1 MQYSL
6 AVPRNRQSLVA
17 VGLVLGLVLSALD
30 QTIVTTAMP
39 TIAKQLG
46 GLSLYSWVFAAYMLL
61 ETSATP
67 LFGKLA
73 DLFGRRRV
81 YLAGMLFFLVGSSL
95 CGLSSSMIQL
105 VVFRALQ
112 GLGAAALMPLSFTII
127 ADVFPP
133 SKRGRMQGIF
143 GAVLTV
149 ASLAGPVL
157 GGLVTEKLGWHY
169 AFFMNI
175 PVGLAA
181 VVLVWRGLSERVAKE
196 KPSIDF
202 AGAFVFLA
210 AMIALLLTTVW
221 GGKSFAWISPE
232 IICLLAVG
240 VGLLVLFVRIE
251 RRAKDPMLPLSLF
264 RDPSFALTCLVVM
277 LFGLGMFGSISY
289 VPLFAQ
295 SVLGL
300 SPSSSGSIMI
310 FMMLGMGGASIAA
323 GFLMTKVSFRSL
335 ALVGLGLLV
344 SSFLLLSRIG
354 TRMSTIGLV
363 ISMVLSGLGQG
374 ILGPTLV
381 TAAQEFSEKR
391 HRGVA
396 TSTNSF
402 FRSIGGTFGVSI
414 LGAVLN
420 ASIRTRGEG
429 TSAFSDSLG
438 RVFLVA
444 AAFAAIGLVFAF
456 FLRPQRLKAGDS
468 RGFPINPA

>member
-1 MQYSL
+1 MQDSQT
-6 AVPRNRQSLVA
+6 VPLNRQSLVA
-17 VGLVLGLVLSALD
+17 VGLMLGLVLSALD

-39 TIAKQLG
+39 TIARQLG

-81 YLAGMLFFLVGSSL
+81 YLAGMLFFLGGSIL

-105 VVFRALQ
+105 VVFRAMQ

-127 ADVFPP
+127 ADVYPP
-133 SKRGRMQGIF
+133 AKRGRMQGIF
-143 GAVLTV
+143 GAILTA

-169 AFFMNI
+169 AFFMNV

-181 VVLVWRGLSERVAKE
+181 VLLIWRGLAERVAE
-196 KPSIDF
+196 DKPSIDL
-202 AGAFVFLA
+202 AGAVVFMA
-210 AMIALLLTTVW
+210 AMISLLLTTVW

-232 IICLLAVG
+232 II
-240 VGLLVLFVRIE
+240 GLLVLFVRLE

-289 VPLFAQ
+289 VPLYAQ

-300 SPSSSGSIMI
+300 SPSSSGFLMI

-344 SSFLLLSRIG
+344 SSFLLLSQMG
-354 TRMSTIGLV
+354 ASMSIASLV
-363 ISMVLSGLGQG
+363 ISMVLSGFGQG

-381 TAAQEFSEKR
+381 TAAQEFSQKR

-420 ASIRTRGEG
+420 ASIRARGEG
-429 TSAFSDSLG
+429 AFAASLG

-444 AAFAAIGLVFAF
+444 AAFAAIGLIFAF
-456 FLRPQRLKAGDS
+456 FIRPERLKVGDR
-468 RGFPINPA
+468 RGFPVDPA